1 MKKILLTAFAV
12 AAFGVAQAQEE
23 MSFGAKAGL
32 NIADLGS
39 DAETDGSLIGFHVGG
54 VAEFPISENFSI
66 QPELLYSMQGAK
78 VVFVDE
84 FDVMEADLKL
94 SYINVPIMAKYY
106 IMEGLSL
113 EVGPQIG
120 FLMSAK
126 VDDEDVKD
134 GYKSIDFGLNGGV
147 GYKTEMGLFFQA
159 RYNAGLAAINEE
171 FEGDGGAKVTNNVI
185 SFSVGYKF

>member
-32 NIADLGS
+32 NIANLGG
-39 DAETDGSLIGFHVGG
+39 DAETDGSLMGFHVGG
-54 VAEFPISENFSI
+54 VAEFPISENFSV
-66 QPELLYSMQGAK
+66 QPEVLYSMQGAK
-78 VVFVDE
+78 YE
-84 FDVMEADLKL
+84 FLGEEADLKL
-94 SYINVPIMAKYY
+94 SYINVPILAKYY

-113 EVGPQIG
+113 EVGPQVG

-126 VDDEDVKD
+126 AEDEDVKD

-159 RYNAGLAAINEE
+159 RYYAGLSSINEE
-171 FEGDGGAKVTNNVI
+171 VDGMDYKETNNVI

>member
-12 AAFGVAQAQEE
+12 AAFGVTQAQE

-32 NIADLGS
+32 NIANLGA
-39 DAETDGSLIGFHVGG
+39 DAETDGSLVGFHVGG

-106 IMEGLSL
+106 VMEGLSL

-171 FEGDGGAKVTNNVI
+171 FEGDGGAKVTNNVV
-185 SFSVGYKF
+185 SFSVGYTF